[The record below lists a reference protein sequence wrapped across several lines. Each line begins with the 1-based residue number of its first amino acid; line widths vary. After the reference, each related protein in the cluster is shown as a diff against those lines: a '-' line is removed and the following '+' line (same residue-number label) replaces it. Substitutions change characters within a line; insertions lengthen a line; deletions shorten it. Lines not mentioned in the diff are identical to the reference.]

1 MTHSR
6 RTLLRAA
13 AALPLATLVSSCEP
27 VEAQPAQPEGVSH
40 PRWGGL
46 HVVERGRARAP
57 LTFVLLH
64 GFGARGDDLV
74 SLADE
79 LAERT
84 PCHFIVPAA
93 PVSMGGEGRAWYAI
107 RSPDESAQI
116 TQARAAIEGILF
128 TLGQRGIMRNRVV
141 LGGFSQG
148 AIMSIEVALASTAPL
163 AGIAV
168 LSGRS
173 LPHPASHSARLRGL
187 PIFASHGLSDS
198 RIPFERG
205 EAFMDQAS
213 AAGALVERVVF
224 EGDHTIPPAVVSG
237 LATWLAARQP

>member
-1 MTHSR
+1 M
-6 RTLLRAA
+6 
-13 AALPLATLVSSCEP
+13 
-27 VEAQPAQPEGVSH
+27 
-40 PRWGGL
+40 WGGL
-46 HVVERGRARAP
+46 QVVERGPAHAP

-74 SLADE
+74 SLAEE
-79 LAERT
+79 LAART

-107 RSPDESAQI
+107 RAADEAAQI
-116 TQARAAIEGILF
+116 SRAREAIEGILF
-128 TLGQRGIMRNRVV
+128 TLAQRGIMRNRIV

-163 AGIAV
+163 AGIAI

-173 LPHPASHSARLRGL
+173 LAHPASQSTRLRGL

-205 EAFMDQAS
+205 EAFMDQAR
-213 AAGALVERVVF
+213 AAGAEVQRLVF
-224 EGDHTIPPAVVSG
+224 EGGHAIPPSVVAG
-237 LATWLAARQP
+237 LADWLRALPT